1 MINCNFFCS
10 GKLMYRNLL
19 FIPLLFVIEAPLF
32 ASSYDALCDGSKCT
46 VTLDAASISTS
57 SGTIQMNRIAK
68 WFTGGEETFSAAK
81 GTAGGLGGALV
92 GGVAG
97 AVLLGP
103 IGLLGGLIGGGLAGS
118 KAGKSADL
126 YFTVIGYN
134 DEGNKTTINYN
145 FINPKPARKMLMELP
160 MFSGLGAGQTRSIES
175 LKAAMRT
182 GAVTT
187 VDLPDKITLTETKAD
202 KSTMDASKEV
212 PQALSKDLPD
222 KL

>member
-1 MINCNFFCS
+1 MINCNFFRS
-10 GKLMYRNLL
+10 GMLTYRNLL
-19 FIPLLFVIEAPLF
+19 VLPLLFVIEATLF

-46 VTLDAASISTS
+46 VTLDAASISTPG
-57 SGTIQMNRIAK
+57 GTIPMNMIAK

-103 IGLLGGLIGGGLAGS
+103 IGLLGGLIGGGMAGS

-126 YFTVIGYN
+126 YFTIIGYN
-134 DEGNKTTINYN
+134 NEGNKTTINYN
-145 FINPKPARKMLMELP
+145 FINPKPARMMLMELP
-160 MFSGLGAGQTRSIES
+160 MFSGLGAGQTRSLES
-175 LKAAMRT
+175 LKAAMKT
-182 GAVTT
+182 GGVTT
-187 VDLPDKITLTETKAD
+187 VDLPDKIISTETKAD
-202 KSTMDASKEV
+202 KPSVDASKEA
-212 PQALSKDLPD
+212 PKTLSKDLPD